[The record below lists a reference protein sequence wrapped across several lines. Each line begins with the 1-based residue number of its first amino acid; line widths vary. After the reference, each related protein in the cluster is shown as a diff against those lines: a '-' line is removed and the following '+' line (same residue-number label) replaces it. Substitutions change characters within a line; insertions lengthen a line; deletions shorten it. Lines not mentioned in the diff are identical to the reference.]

1 MTIGTVAT
9 DTTATV
15 EDTATDDPSDS
26 DSDTGNNAGLIIGGL
41 ALVGVL
47 GAGAYLVVRSRNRK
61 A

>member
-1 MTIGTVAT
+1 MTIGSAAA
-9 DTTATV
+9 DTSVPV

-26 DSDTGNNAGLIIGGL
+26 DSDTGNNVGLIIGGL
-41 ALVGVL
+41 ALVVVL